1 MLRIRFGL
9 TLTIIGFLV
18 FVLGA
23 APGTYG
29 LDRSPVIGFLQ
40 ISIFLIGLGL
50 MCLGGYISLSALW
63 RRREKTILADIG
75 QRLVST
81 GYLIAMAS
89 GMADLLGL
97 GTQPIT
103 EEIPYFGLWQEIG
116 VLLGMSVIAIGF
128 LMFIPYRPQNAATV
142 QSSEKPK
149 IQVDGE

>member
-1 MLRIRFGL
+1 MLRIRLGL
-9 TLTIIGFLV
+9 TLTFIGFLV

-23 APGTYG
+23 APAAYG
-29 LDRSPVIGFLQ
+29 LDRSPVIGFIQ

-50 MCLGGYISLSALW
+50 ICLGGYISLSALW
-63 RRREKTILADIG
+63 RGREKTIPADIG

-128 LMFIPYRPQNAATV
+128 LMFIPYHPPNTATV
-142 QSSEKPK
+142 QTPEKPK
-149 IQVDGE
+149 IQVSSE

>member
-1 MLRIRFGL
+1 MLRIQFGL
-9 TLTIIGFLV
+9 SLTIIGFLV

-23 APGTYG
+23 APVAYG
-29 LDRSPVIGFLQ
+29 LDRSPVIGFIQ

-50 MCLGGYISLSALW
+50 ICLGGYISLSAVW
-63 RRREKTILADIG
+63 RGREKNIPADIG

-128 LMFIPYRPQNAATV
+128 LMFIPYSPPPPVTSDKQ
-142 QSSEKPK
+142 
-149 IQVDGE
+149 

>member
-9 TLTIIGFLV
+9 SLTIIGFLV

-23 APGTYG
+23 APAAYG
-29 LDRSPVIGFLQ
+29 LDRSPVIGFIQ

-50 MCLGGYISLSALW
+50 ICLGGYISLSAVW
-63 RRREKTILADIG
+63 RGREKTIPADIG

-128 LMFIPYRPQNAATV
+128 LLFIPYSPQAEGISNKV
-142 QSSEKPK
+142 
-149 IQVDGE
+149 